1 MGGQEAAPSADIPRV
16 LVDTSARDAV
26 DIWLRAISC
35 GEYSHWASTSLW
47 GNQALTNEDWAD
59 LARQL
64 IEAVKDDA
72 PSITDW
78 ISAIATAL
86 TLGIAIVAAF
96 FAKGQLNEASRAR
109 EQSKKLELEKSQPYV
124 VMSMEESVGPEFID
138 IVIRNYGQRQISH
151 RPVLST
157 TKPEHDPWS
166 AALC

>member
-1 MGGQEAAPSADIPRV
+1 M
-16 LVDTSARDAV
+16 
-26 DIWLRAISC
+26 
-35 GEYSHWASTSLW
+35 
-47 GNQALTNEDWAD
+47 TNEDWAD